1 MSRALARLR
10 RVTGDP
16 PLVKA
21 GRGLVPTPRAVELRE
36 QVRQLVQD
44 ADAVLRPV
52 ERPALKWLSRTFT
65 IRTSEGFVE
74 NFGPALLA
82 RIGEEAPGIRLRFM
96 QKLDK
101 DSTLLRDG
109 MVDLETGV
117 VGNSMGPEVGAQG
130 LFRDR
135 FVGVVRMGHPLTQ
148 AEITLKRYAEGRH
161 ISVSRKGTE
170 KGPIDKGLGAECC
183 HHRWGL
189 LNGSGAC
196 PRDGPCSHRPRTTH
210 GHPPQ
215 RDVHLSP
222 AGDHPGDHGV
232 VALAS
237 AHGRRPGPRLA
248 ARLLYE
254 SLRGSR
260 R

>member
-16 PLVKA
+16 LLVKA
-21 GRGLVPTPRAVELRE
+21 GWGLVPTPRAVELRE

-135 FVGVVRMGHPLTQ
+135 FVGGFST
-148 AEITLKRYAEGRH
+148 A
-161 ISVSRKGTE
+161 
-170 KGPIDKGLGAECC
+170 
-183 HHRWGL
+183 
-189 LNGSGAC
+189 
-196 PRDGPCSHRPRTTH
+196 
-210 GHPPQ
+210 
-215 RDVHLSP
+215 
-222 AGDHPGDHGV
+222 
-232 VALAS
+232 VALARGTLSPPCPNVTRAFS
-237 AHGRRPGPRLA
+237 AAGCSRFPCPSVSPRSWCPSSGTQEWTATRFMAGCVAVCGRSAWSGALKHCSFRQVPRIRTPPGEGPSGLI
-248 ARLLYE
+248 Y
-254 SLRGSR
+254 SC
-260 R
+260 